1 MGFTG
6 YGLRQKLS
14 SPSASHIFDPSP
26 RGFGVQSAALRAC
39 ETTDAPYGLPRG
51 FYHSFSRS
59 HAALRAERSTP
70 PLAIFSGNSRI
81 TTPREYL
88 VFQAVTSPPN
98 RKRVP

>member
-59 HAALRAERSTP
+59 HAALRAERSTVCRHEP
-70 PLAIFSGNSRI
+70 SP
-81 TTPREYL
+81 TP
-88 VFQAVTSPPN
+88 SPFTLD
-98 RKRVP
+98 VV